1 MFKCIYI
8 YIILHAGL
16 SKAYIYMFA
25 WGMKIL
31 RNDKYSK
38 KVYKYFVEYAD
49 KKAKK
54 KSHTEIERHSTQ
66 QEACNI
72 LLPFNLRYLMHTLT
86 APSACL
92 HFGFVCLQ
100 FSPKAPFSTEPY
112 IYIYRYIYIYVI
124 KIMCCFEAGE
134 VDLSGTKFL
143 GKVAEDANDEEQP
156 LRAQTPEEG
165 EPLV

>member
-1 MFKCIYI
+1 MSCSYQTNHGCLNVYI
-8 YIILHAGL
+8 RSILHAGL

-112 IYIYRYIYIYVI
+112 IYIYKYIYH
-124 KIMCCFEAGE
+124 
-134 VDLSGTKFL
+134 
-143 GKVAEDANDEEQP
+143 
-156 LRAQTPEEG
+156 
-165 EPLV
+165 